1 MCKQG
6 RRAATTNNLVSEPLV
21 AMSTRSDLGPNWSLY
36 VKTGSDQ
43 CAGSSCK
50 GPGAALAVVIY
61 EGGPQADEG
70 GEMPFHS
77 IFVYASEFTAI
88 KLNLCESGLSLQ
100 DLVTF
105 ACVSI

>member
-1 MCKQG
+1 M
-6 RRAATTNNLVSEPLV
+6 R
-21 AMSTRSDLGPNWSLY
+21 
-36 VKTGSDQ
+36 
-43 CAGSSCK
+43 
-50 GPGAALAVVIY
+50 
-61 EGGPQADEG
+61 GPQADGG